1 MQDPKGLVSRV
12 GDIAGDLLRMA
23 QTRLEMLGVEVQIER
38 DSLLDRLRLGMFAAV
53 AATLAGVT
61 AMLWVAVAA
70 PPALR
75 SVLLGVLTLLWI
87 AIALTATLLARG
99 RGRSSVRALFGS
111 VIAQLGRDRRT
122 LNPP

>member
-23 QTRLEMLGVEVQIER
+23 QTRLEMLGVELQIER
-38 DSLLDRLRLGMFAAV
+38 DALLDRLRLGMFAAV

-70 PPALR
+70 PPAMR

-87 AIALTATLLARG
+87 AIALTAMLLARG
-99 RGRSSVRALFGS
+99 HGRRAAQPLFRS
-111 VIAQLGRDRRT
+111 VIAQIGRDRRT

>member
-23 QTRLEMLGVEVQIER
+23 QTRLEMLGVEMQIER

-70 PPALR
+70 PPELR

-99 RGRSSVRALFGS
+99 RGRSNVRPLFSS

>member
-99 RGRSSVRALFGS
+99 RGRSSVRPLFGS

>member
-23 QTRLEMLGVEVQIER
+23 QTRLEMLGVELQIER
-38 DSLLDRLRLGMFAAV
+38 DALLDRLRLGMFAAV

-70 PPALR
+70 PPAMR

-87 AIALTATLLARG
+87 AIALTAMLLARG
-99 RGRSSVRALFGS
+99 HGRRAAQPLFSSV
-111 VIAQLGRDRRT
+111 VAQIGRDRRT

>member
-1 MQDPKGLVSRV
+1 MQDPKGLVGRV

-23 QTRLEMLGVEVQIER
+23 QTRLEMLSVELQRER
-38 DSLLDRLRLGMFAAV
+38 DSLLDRVRLGLFAAV

-75 SVLLGVLTLLWI
+75 GVLLGVLTLLWL
-87 AIALTATLLARG
+87 AIALTAMLLARG
-99 RGRSSVRALFGS
+99 YGRSASQPLFSG